1 MYYGIPLTQRLR
13 KNVKSL
19 SHKNFRDDNN
29 IFLVEGEK
37 LCGEL
42 LKSDFIPEVVVIKD
56 MPSQDIVDLL
66 EQFSEKAIP
75 IYTTPKHVFDQMTDA
90 KSPQSIVA
98 VVHKKPMV
106 LDPSEPFIAMD
117 SISDP
122 GNVGT
127 IIRTAEWFGIKQ
139 IILGNE
145 TADIY
150 NPKVVRSTMGSI
162 FRVNYFETD
171 DLPKLLKEKY
181 SKFKLFGASVHS
193 ETQLNKIK
201 VPKNYGLIFGNESR
215 GISEEVSELLAE
227 DFLIEGFGSA
237 ESLNVAVSVG
247 ISLYHFTMKK
257 K

>member
-1 MYYGIPLTQRLR
+1 MYYAIPLTQRLR

-19 SHKNFRDDNN
+19 SHKNFRDENS

-37 LCGEL
+37 LCKEL
-42 LKSDFIPEVVVIKD
+42 LSSDFVPEVVVIKD
-56 MPSQDIVDLL
+56 MPSQEIVDML
-66 EQFSEKAIP
+66 EHFSEKAIP

-98 VVHKKPMV
+98 VVHKKSMV
-106 LDPSEPFIAMD
+106 LDPTLPFIALD
-117 SISDP
+117 GVSDP

-127 IIRTAEWFGIKQ
+127 IVRTAEWFGIKQ
-139 IILGNE
+139 IILGNA

-162 FRVNYFETD
+162 FRMNYFETD
-171 DLPKLLKEKY
+171 DLQTLLKKQY
-181 SKFKLFGASVHS
+181 SKFKIYGASVKS
-193 ETQLNKIK
+193 ETNLDKIK
-201 VPKNYGLIFGNESR
+201 VSKNFGLVFGNESH
-215 GISEEVSELLAE
+215 GISEEVAKRLSG
-227 DFLIEGFGSA
+227 DFLIEGFGGA

-257 K
+257 